1 MYQSH
6 NMTTNKIKKAA
17 LNSYNSQK
25 NGGFRILNEMPSQ
38 NTNSFQDLKSHE
50 YTIHE

>member
-1 MYQSH
+1 
-6 NMTTNKIKKAA
+6 MTSNVVKNAA

-25 NGGFRILNEMPSQ
+25 NGGFRILNENNSQ

-50 YTIHE
+50 YTIHD